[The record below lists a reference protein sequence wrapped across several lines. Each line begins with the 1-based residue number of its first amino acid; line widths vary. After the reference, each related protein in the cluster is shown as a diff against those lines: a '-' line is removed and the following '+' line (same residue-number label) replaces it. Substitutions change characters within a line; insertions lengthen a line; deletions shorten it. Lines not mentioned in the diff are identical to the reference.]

1 MECSKIVHRHQDGAK
16 NGAICKKKKLP
27 ANSWLLNG
35 AVHES
40 AAGLQEELIGTI
52 FAEQQRMQALVQL
65 RMIDDGMK
73 DIAAG
78 IMKAAGAVEAF
89 SKVLFQAEQDI
100 KYASM
105 PSPASDLWRHVPYAV
120 NASAAGGAV
129 LTLWAMVDLTTSD
142 GVDLARTVLKA
153 ASGDGMASVRLAV
166 LPSTFA
172 SDATLAWASFVDGGS
187 DEMALDRVYGGE
199 RSAEMSH
206 GHFLEAFQKWKNTQ
220 RLGESSKNF
229 IICGGRIAEHAPHRG
244 ASLDADDVAML
255 ADVELKKH
263 VTPIY
268 NILSRHKT
276 SLVGEVD
283 DAAMVAG
290 SLVGRHF
297 QVGREGDT
305 DVHGDYDN
313 GGRPRSPISVFAA
326 LDPLSDQTPLIAS
339 VLRLLRDRLDA
350 NIKLVLLPK
359 EEVSEYPLKSFFRF
373 VAPYDESINDAH
385 AEFRTMPSQQLLT
398 LKISTPEPWVVYPY
412 RTDLDDSID
421 TDNIKLA
428 QYFAADAVDKSVN
441 VDFVLNNLLV
451 AGECIDLTEQR
462 PPGMQLKLVSSS
474 SPRDS
479 SDTLV
484 MQNLGY
490 WQLKGNPGVWDLRL
504 AEGSSQ
510 DLYRVYE
517 TTLLSSRD
525 LPTSLNEAQN
535 LRLLEKGEPRR
546 LIVRDFLGTTEQ
558 LRVRKQAGMEHVSLL
573 DSLEK
578 LAEDASSDAVS
589 AVDDDKRSDGDSA
602 GEGEAEESSIW
613 SSIQGM
619 LGLSSSESSSS
630 SRAKERSDGRLETIH
645 VFSLATGAL
654 YERFL
659 KIMMTSV
666 VKRTKNPVKFW
677 LLGNFI
683 SPRFKKAIPRLA
695 EALGFEYAL
704 VTYKWPYWLRD
715 KRRSSASF
723 GATRFFFSM
732 LYSRWIFPK

>member
-1 MECSKIVHRHQDGAK
+1 M
-16 NGAICKKKKLP
+16 
-27 ANSWLLNG
+27 
-35 AVHES
+35 
-40 AAGLQEELIGTI
+40 
-52 FAEQQRMQALVQL
+52 
-65 RMIDDGMK
+65 
-73 DIAAG
+73 
-78 IMKAAGAVEAF
+78 
-89 SKVLFQAEQDI
+89 
-100 KYASM
+100 
-105 PSPASDLWRHVPYAV
+105 
-120 NASAAGGAV
+120 
-129 LTLWAMVDLTTSD
+129 
-142 GVDLARTVLKA
+142 
-153 ASGDGMASVRLAV
+153 
-166 LPSTFA
+166 
-172 SDATLAWASFVDGGS
+172 
-187 DEMALDRVYGGE
+187 
-199 RSAEMSH
+199 
-206 GHFLEAFQKWKNTQ
+206 
-220 RLGESSKNF
+220 
-229 IICGGRIAEHAPHRG
+229 
-244 ASLDADDVAML
+244 
-255 ADVELKKH
+255 
-263 VTPIY
+263 
-268 NILSRHKT
+268 
-276 SLVGEVD
+276 
-283 DAAMVAG
+283 
-290 SLVGRHF
+290 
-297 QVGREGDT
+297 
-305 DVHGDYDN
+305 
-313 GGRPRSPISVFAA
+313 
-326 LDPLSDQTPLIAS
+326 
-339 VLRLLRDRLDA
+339 
-350 NIKLVLLPK
+350 
-359 EEVSEYPLKSFFRF
+359 
-373 VAPYDESINDAH
+373 APYDESINDAH

-462 PPGMQLKLVSSS
+462 PPAGMQLKLVSSS

-704 VTYKWPYWLRD
+704 VTYKWPYWLRGQTEKQRIIWGYKILFLD
-715 KRRSSASF
+715 V
-723 GATRFFFSM
+723 
-732 LYSRWIFPK
+732 IFPLDIPKVIYVDADQVVRADLKELWDMDLRGRPYGYTPFCSSRKETLGYQFWREGYWKNHLRGRPYHISALYVVDLIAFRRMMVGDTLRTTYHQLSADPNSLSNLDQDLPNYAQHQVPIFSLPQEWLWCESWCSDASKSKSKTIDLCNNPRFKEPKLDMARRVISGDLFKESWVELDEEIARIESGEDAVADSFSNAAHQDL

>member
-1 MECSKIVHRHQDGAK
+1 M
-16 NGAICKKKKLP
+16 
-27 ANSWLLNG
+27 
-35 AVHES
+35 HES

-297 QVGREGDT
+297 RWAGRET
-305 DVHGDYDN
+305 RMFT
-313 GGRPRSPISVFAA
+313 GG
-326 LDPLSDQTPLIAS
+326 
-339 VLRLLRDRLDA
+339 LR
-350 NIKLVLLPK
+350 
-359 EEVSEYPLKSFFRF
+359 
-373 VAPYDESINDAH
+373 
-385 AEFRTMPSQQLLT
+385 
-398 LKISTPEPWVVYPY
+398 
-412 RTDLDDSID
+412 
-421 TDNIKLA
+421 
-428 QYFAADAVDKSVN
+428 
-441 VDFVLNNLLV
+441 
-451 AGECIDLTEQR
+451 
-462 PPGMQLKLVSSS
+462 
-474 SPRDS
+474 
-479 SDTLV
+479 
-484 MQNLGY
+484 
-490 WQLKGNPGVWDLRL
+490 
-504 AEGSSQ
+504 
-510 DLYRVYE
+510 
-517 TTLLSSRD
+517 
-525 LPTSLNEAQN
+525 
-535 LRLLEKGEPRR
+535 
-546 LIVRDFLGTTEQ
+546 
-558 LRVRKQAGMEHVSLL
+558 
-573 DSLEK
+573 
-578 LAEDASSDAVS
+578 
-589 AVDDDKRSDGDSA
+589 
-602 GEGEAEESSIW
+602 
-613 SSIQGM
+613 
-619 LGLSSSESSSS
+619 
-630 SRAKERSDGRLETIH
+630 
-645 VFSLATGAL
+645 
-654 YERFL
+654 
-659 KIMMTSV
+659 
-666 VKRTKNPVKFW
+666 
-677 LLGNFI
+677 
-683 SPRFKKAIPRLA
+683 
-695 EALGFEYAL
+695 
-704 VTYKWPYWLRD
+704 
-715 KRRSSASF
+715 
-723 GATRFFFSM
+723 
-732 LYSRWIFPK
+732 